1 MGNRFVVPSG
11 SWINFTPTFTN
22 LTVGNATLTG
32 KYININKRVFFYLQV
47 TFGSTTSMGNDA
59 NFTLPVAAASTA
71 ASQGGIYQITFQ
83 DHGVGTF
90 VGAIQALNNTTTTVR
105 FGGVLTNSTYGSYAP
120 TTSTVPIGWGTNDGI
135 YISGMYEVA

>member
-1 MGNRFVVPSG
+1 MAGILVPSG

-32 KYININKRVFFYLQV
+32 KYINVNKTVFFYVQV
-47 TFGSTTSMGNDA
+47 NFGTTTSMGNA
-59 NFTLPVAAASTA
+59 ATLTLPVSAASIA

-90 VGAIQALNNTTTTVR
+90 DGSLQALNNTATTLR
-105 FGGVLTNSTYGSYAP
+105 FGGVNSAGTYTTYAE
-120 TTSTVPIGWGTNDGI
+120 TTSTVPIGWGQFDSI

>member
-1 MGNRFVVPSG
+1 MTSVLVPSG

-22 LTVGNATLTG
+22 LTVGNATLTA
-32 KYININKRVFFYLQV
+32 KYIKINKAVFFNVQV
-47 TFGSTTSMGNDA
+47 VFGSTSSMGAAA
-59 NFTLPVAAASTA
+59 NLTLPVAAASIA

-90 VGAIQALNNTTTTVR
+90 VGSLQALNNTQTTLR
-105 FGGVLTNSTYGSYAP
+105 FGGIETGSSYA
-120 TTSTVPIGWGTNDGI
+120 TYVATSSTVPIGWGTNDSI